1 MEDRRGKE
9 KEDAFPSPPSFKFI
23 RLLRVVITPSVTSES
38 TGC

>member
-1 MEDRRGKE
+1 MEDRKGKE
-9 KEDAFPSPPSFKFI
+9 KGDTFPSPPSFKFI